1 MTKRRAARKPPSADA
16 GEADVPAGL
25 RPGTVAPCA
34 SPWPMPTAP
43 PAAAETRQHGNI
55 VFAPPAGWALGAVQ
69 DGGTQMLSDRPNDEC
84 KD

>member
-1 MTKRRAARKPPSADA
+1 
-16 GEADVPAGL
+16 
-25 RPGTVAPCA
+25 
-34 SPWPMPTAP
+34 MPTAP